1 MEIPE
6 SEELQEPRNKT
17 ASSGARESKG
27 QDGRG
32 QGSGGGGNRLRPF
45 VRERRKAEDLM
56 ANSSPELG
64 NSSPSIHDP
73 TLEKG
78 SIAPL
83 SCQQHEQR
91 STAPLIYCFGSNGW
105 KSNT

>member
-64 NSSPSIHDP
+64 SVSRAELKCASGLNLNETRD
-73 TLEKG
+73 
-78 SIAPL
+78 
-83 SCQQHEQR
+83 R
-91 STAPLIYCFGSNGW
+91 SMLY
-105 KSNT
+105 